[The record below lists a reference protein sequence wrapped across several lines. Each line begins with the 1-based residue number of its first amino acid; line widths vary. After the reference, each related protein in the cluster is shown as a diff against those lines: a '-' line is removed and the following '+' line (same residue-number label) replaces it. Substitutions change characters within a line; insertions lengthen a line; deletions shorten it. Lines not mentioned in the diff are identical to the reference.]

1 MAFDCPS
8 CGLRNS
14 EVQSAEVQEK
24 GCRFEVTVSGPRD
37 LNRQVV
43 KSDRCTVT
51 LVELEFEIPPN
62 TQKGVFTT
70 IEGLLRTAR
79 DNLVETQPRRR
90 ALDPESADA
99 VDAFCDRLTGCVD
112 GAPGSLPFTLV
123 LDDPTGNSFLEN
135 LDAPRA
141 DPAMRV
147 KYYHRSG
154 AQNRA
159 LGLYAE
165 SARAG
170 PLAGVAEEGEEG
182 EEEEEGGGKKARLGG
197 AGFDTAPCDDAEADA
212 AAAAADAAAGD
223 GDSSALTGSAA
234 HTGTLFPPRVV
245 EMSGNTPSGF
255 TKGGAHI
262 RGVTARASASG
273 AAKARAGP
281 SGAGLVFDSSTSDAP
296 KEVMRFAAD
305 CFACSA
311 PGETRMCVTD
321 VPHFKE
327 VILMSFSCEACGWR
341 DVEVKGGGAV
351 PPHGSTTILRY
362 DPTHP
367 DAADDLGRDVIKG
380 DTAAVELPELELALA
395 PGSLGGMYTT
405 VEGLLTAVR
414 DKLLMSNPFGG
425 GGGSGAKASVVAGAG
440 GPLPADTPW
449 DGTGVRGGDS
459 SDATKA
465 NRYVAFLADLEAC
478 IEGTRPFTLILKDP
492 MANTWVY
499 SPVAPAPDPR
509 LEHSPYVRSAEEDVE
524 LGLTDMLVEG
534 YGEDK
539 MEEEEGEGGA

>member
-170 PLAGVAEEGEEG
+170 PLAGVAE
-182 EEEEEGGGKKARLGG
+182 
-197 AGFDTAPCDDAEADA
+197 D
-212 AAAAADAAAGD
+212 
-223 GDSSALTGSAA
+223 
-234 HTGTLFPPRVV
+234 
-245 EMSGNTPSGF
+245 
-255 TKGGAHI
+255 
-262 RGVTARASASG
+262 
-273 AAKARAGP
+273 
-281 SGAGLVFDSSTSDAP
+281 
-296 KEVMRFAAD
+296 
-305 CFACSA
+305 
-311 PGETRMCVTD
+311 
-321 VPHFKE
+321 
-327 VILMSFSCEACGWR
+327 
-341 DVEVKGGGAV
+341 GAV
-351 PPHGSTTILRY
+351 
-362 DPTHP
+362 
-367 DAADDLGRDVIKG
+367 
-380 DTAAVELPELELALA
+380 
-395 PGSLGGMYTT
+395 
-405 VEGLLTAVR
+405 
-414 DKLLMSNPFGG
+414 
-425 GGGSGAKASVVAGAG
+425 VA
-440 GPLPADTPW
+440 
-449 DGTGVRGGDS
+449 
-459 SDATKA
+459 
-465 NRYVAFLADLEAC
+465 
-478 IEGTRPFTLILKDP
+478 I
-492 MANTWVY
+492 
-499 SPVAPAPDPR
+499 PAPD
-509 LEHSPYVRSAEEDVE
+509 STARSVAAS
-524 LGLTDMLVEG
+524 LV
-534 YGEDK
+534 
-539 MEEEEGEGGA
+539 ASAFFR